1 MTINKNLLR
10 SIEDFRL
17 TKTLTNELNKNNR
30 FLKRHF
36 AKNNHQRGVDLN
48 GDIQSLESL
57 FGENINLFKPRTPIS
72 FSI

>member
-17 TKTLTNELNKNNR
+17 TNTLTNELNKNNR

-36 AKNNHQRGVDLN
+36 AKKNHQRGVDLN

-57 FGENINLFKPRTPIS
+57 FGENINLSKQRTPVSIS
-72 FSI
+72 M